1 LQLQLTRVGA
11 PAQRCAIHD
20 SVVLASVSEICLRIA
35 CILGH
40 DKLCFA
46 INVVHLV
53 QILFGT
59 MPTKFDAALT
69 CHKTQRT
76 QYRCNVKD
84 GILHGEKWDEIEYL
98 AAAMFLRICVCFFF
112 THHLVV
118 SLARIARC
126 TSSFAEHL
134 SPALGGT
141 GFFFN
146 FCKLDECKSFHSYC
160 TLKADEN
167 E

>member
-1 LQLQLTRVGA
+1 M
-11 PAQRCAIHD
+11 
-20 SVVLASVSEICLRIA
+20 VLASVSEICLRIA

-112 THHLVV
+112 H
-118 SLARIARC
+118 A
-126 TSSFAEHL
+126 SFGRFL
-134 SPALGGT
+134 GKNSPMHVQFRRAFEPRPGWDRYFL
-141 GFFFN
+141 N